1 MSKPYFSFELTRIKL
16 PLSRILPVR
25 VITEPQKK
33 IRRYREI
40 VSSIRVAGLIE
51 PLMVYPQKGKAG
63 NYVLTDGHLRLLAC
77 KELGM
82 KEVDCIV
89 ALDDE
94 SYTYNAKINRLAP
107 IQERRMILK
116 AVESGVSIERI
127 AEALDV
133 DVKEIRARISV
144 TDGLC
149 PEVVEALKEK
159 LISPQVLKLL
169 RRVVP
174 SRQIEMVE
182 LMVAANNYT
191 KIYAEALLIG
201 TPKDRLSS
209 PAPKPGRKIK
219 LEDVARMEVEMESL
233 GKEYKACEAVF
244 SEKMLLLT
252 VFRRYVVRL
261 MENEK
266 VNRFIRSRHGGI
278 HAELEAIVASET
290 VC

>member
-1 MSKPYFSFELTRIKL
+1 MSKPNFAFELSRIKL
-16 PLSRILPVR
+16 PVDRILPVR
-25 VITEPQKK
+25 VITDPQKK
-33 IRRYREI
+33 ARRYREI

-51 PLMVYPQKGKAG
+51 PLMVYPDKGQG
-63 NYVLTDGHLRLLAC
+63 GSYVLTDGHLRLLAC
-77 KELGM
+77 KELGLS
-82 KEVDCIV
+82 EVECIV

-116 AVESGVSIERI
+116 AIDAGVPIERI
-127 AEALDV
+127 AEALDM
-133 DVKEIRARISV
+133 DVAKIRARINV
-144 TDGLC
+144 TNGLC
-149 PEVVEALKEK
+149 SEVVESLKDK
-159 LISPQVLKLL
+159 QISPHVLKLL

-182 LMVAANNYT
+182 LMNSANNYT

-201 TPKDRLSS
+201 TSKEKLSTS
-209 PAPKPGRKIK
+209 QPKPGRKIK
-219 LEDVARMEVEMESL
+219 PEEVAQMEMEMDSL

-244 SEKMLLLT
+244 SEKMLMLT
-252 VFRRYVVRL
+252 VFRRYVMRL
-261 MENEK
+261 MANEK
-266 VNRFIRSRHGGI
+266 VNRFIRSRHSGI

>member
-1 MSKPYFSFELTRIKL
+1 MKPLISFELSRIKV
-16 PLSRILPVR
+16 PLDRILPIR
-25 VITEPQKK
+25 VITDPQKK
-33 IRRYREI
+33 IRRYKEI
-40 VSSIRVAGLIE
+40 VSTIRVAGLIE
-51 PLMVYPQKGKAG
+51 PLMVYPEKGGSG

-94 SYTYNAKINRLAP
+94 SYIYNAKVNRLAP

-116 AVESGVSIERI
+116 VLESGVSIERI
-127 AEALDV
+127 AEAFNEDV
-133 DVKEIRARISV
+133 RQMRARINV
-144 TDGLC
+144 TKGLC
-149 PEVVEALKEK
+149 SEVVEMLKDK
-159 LISPQVLKLL
+159 QMSPHALKLL
-169 RRVVP
+169 RQAVP

-191 KIYAEALLIG
+191 KIYVEALLIG
-201 TPKDRLSS
+201 TPKSKLAS
-209 PAPKPGRKIK
+209 PRPKAGRKIK
-219 LEDVARMEVEMESL
+219 PEDMAKMEMEMESL
-233 GKEYKACEAVF
+233 GKEYKACEDVF
-244 SEKMLLLT
+244 AKKMLLLT

-266 VNRFIRSRHGGI
+266 INRFIKSRHSGI

>member
-1 MSKPYFSFELTRIKL
+1 MSEPRFAFELKRIKL
-16 PLSRILPVR
+16 PVGSILPVR
-25 VITEPQKK
+25 IVTEPQKK

-51 PLMVYPQKGKAG
+51 PLMVYPEKGSTGK
-63 NYVLTDGHLRLLAC
+63 YLLTDGHLRLLAC
-77 KELGM
+77 RELGW
-82 KEVDCIV
+82 KEVECIV

-116 AVESGVSIERI
+116 AIDSGVSIERI
-127 AEALDV
+127 AAALDLAEA
-133 DVKEIRARISV
+133 EIRAKLNV
-144 TDGLC
+144 TAGLC
-149 PEVVEALKEK
+149 PEVIEMLKDK
-159 LISPQVLKLL
+159 QITPDVFKLL

-174 SRQIEMVE
+174 CRQIEMVE
-182 LMVAANNYT
+182 LMVAANTFT
-191 KIYAEALLIG
+191 KVYAEALLIG
-201 TPKDRLSS
+201 TPKDKLSS
-209 PAPKPGRKIK
+209 SRPKPGRKIK
-219 LEDVARMEVEMESL
+219 PEEVARMEMEMESL
-233 GKEYKACEAVF
+233 GREYKTCEGVF

-266 VNRFIRSRHGGI
+266 VNRFIKSRHSGI